1 VSIAAIFC
9 YVQKYRG
16 RPGERAVMADSSIG
30 NIPMQ
35 NAVVRDRAAEFRR
48 VMGRF
53 PTGVVVVAAL
63 HHGRPYG
70 MSVNS
75 FASVSLDPLMLMFC
89 AARDSSTWP
98 YLRKA
103 GRFAVSVLGADQEQ
117 ACRLFATKGVDRF
130 AALPWSLNASGQPV
144 LDDAIAWFDCVLAD
158 VFPGGDHEIVLGRVL
173 DVRERADGNPLVFH
187 RGTFTGLPVNGAGK
201 A

>member
-1 VSIAAIFC
+1 V
-9 YVQKYRG
+9 
-16 RPGERAVMADSSIG
+16 ADSSIG
-30 NIPMQ
+30 NIPTRSPVGPDQ
-35 NAVVRDRAAEFRR
+35 AVEFRR

-53 PTGVVVVAAL
+53 PTGVVVVATRY
-63 HHGRPYG
+63 HGRPYG

-103 GRFAVSVLGADQEQ
+103 GRFAVSVLGAGQEE
-117 ACRLFATKGVDRF
+117 ACRLFATKGADRF
-130 AALPWSLNASGQPV
+130 AGLSWSLNASGQPV
-144 LDDAIAWFDCVLAD
+144 LDDAIAWFDCVVAD
-158 VFPGGDHEIVLGRVL
+158 VYPGGDHKLVLGQVL
-173 DVRERADGNPLVFH
+173 NMREGVDGSPLVFH
-187 RGTFTGLPVNGAGK
+187 RGALSGLSVNGFGK